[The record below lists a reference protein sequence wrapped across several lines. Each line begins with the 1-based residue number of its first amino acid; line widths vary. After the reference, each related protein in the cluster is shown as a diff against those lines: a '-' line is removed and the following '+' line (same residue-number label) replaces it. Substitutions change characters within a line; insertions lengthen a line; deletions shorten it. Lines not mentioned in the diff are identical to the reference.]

1 MSDGSQS
8 MSHDE
13 AVAEVYRLTPQLRE
27 YDEFMYLGVR
37 WLPYTMFF
45 HLKNYVSAVINTDSL
60 GFRKNGDDVNGYSV
74 ASFPPNEVVNLIVG
88 GSTAL
93 GTGTT
98 SDGATVSS
106 YLSRSTGE
114 LWLNF
119 AGRGYNSTQEL
130 ILFLMHQHRFKRIGK
145 VILLSGA
152 NTLTL
157 EGLPD
162 ELATEHGRYYYS
174 YEFGHYM
181 DRYNQDLKR
190 RKNSYASAVAQRGVG
205 WFGGIK
211 SLFRAREATEN
222 PADRI
227 ITDVGVDRD
236 ARVDRAIE
244 SVLSAVRQWQTL
256 LLPYGAKLSYA
267 LQPVSRWT
275 KANFHH
281 EEEQMFRAIDCC
293 ANNFWRLFGSLLGSG
308 VHRRY
313 ADGIARGCGE
323 MEVPFLDV
331 NVALGQSQVSSE
343 NIFVDHL
350 HLNDVGYIETGR
362 ILEEAFVD
370 RKVDA

>member
-1 MSDGSQS
+1 MSIKLKK
-8 MSHDE
+8 MSHEE

-45 HLKNYVSAVINTDSL
+45 HLTDYRSKVINTDAF
-60 GFRKNGDDVNGYSV
+60 GFRRNGEAVSAHSV
-74 ASFPPNEVVNLIVG
+74 ASFPEDQVVNLVVG

-98 SDGATVSS
+98 TDGSTISS
-106 YLSRSTGE
+106 YLCERTGE

-119 AGRGYNSTQEL
+119 AGRGYNSSQEL
-130 ILFLMHQHRFKRIGK
+130 ILFLMHQHRFRRIGQ

-181 DRYNQDLKR
+181 KQYNEDLKH
-190 RKNSYASAVAQRGVG
+190 RKNSYASAATGRESAVLSRLRKH
-205 WFGGIK
+205 FGGT
-211 SLFRAREATEN
+211 SAEVN
-222 PADRI
+222 PADTI
-227 ITDVGVDRD
+227 ITDEGVDRD
-236 ARVDRAIE
+236 QRVDRAIF
-244 SVLSAVRQWQTL
+244 SVLNTLSQWKAL
-256 LLPYGAKLSYA
+256 LAPYGAKLSYA

-275 KANFHH
+275 KDVFHD
-281 EEEQMFRAIDCC
+281 EEEEMFHAIDCC
-293 ANNFWRLFGSLLGSG
+293 ANNFWRMFGSLLGPE
-308 VHRRY
+308 VYARY
-313 ADGIARGCGE
+313 RTGIEEGCRTLG
-323 MEVPFLDV
+323 VPFLDI
-331 NVALGQSQVSSE
+331 NAALAASPVSKT

-350 HLNDVGYIETGR
+350 HFNDAGYIETGR
-362 ILEEAFVD
+362 LLHDAFVD
-370 RKVDA
+370 IN